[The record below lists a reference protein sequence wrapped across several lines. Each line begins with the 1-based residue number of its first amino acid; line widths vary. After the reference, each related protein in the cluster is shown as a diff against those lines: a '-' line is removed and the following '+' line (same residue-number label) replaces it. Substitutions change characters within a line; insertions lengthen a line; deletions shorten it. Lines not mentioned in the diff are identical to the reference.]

1 MVVDERIGSILA
13 VDCGTVTTKAM
24 LLDRIGGEYRFV
36 ASGEAPTTFESSGAG
51 IVSGVRHAV
60 EPISRTTG
68 RRFFDERG
76 DLISPQ
82 RSSSEGVSAFAATIS
97 ASEPLQVVL
106 SGLVADLSISSARR
120 AAGGT
125 YSQVRAVLDK
135 GRGITLND
143 EERVRIIRNIEP
155 DVVCLAGGV
164 DGGAD
169 RPVLDT
175 VKAAALACAMMK
187 RSKRPTLLYA
197 GNSELRRQVTEIV
210 GDEAELRVVDNVR
223 PTLAVEQL
231 WEAQQEFQNLFR
243 QRKIEKLPGIA
254 TLAGWSPVPI
264 TPTAQAFGQLI
275 QYLWH
280 LGDPGRGI
288 LGIDVGGANTT
299 VAAVFDQQLHMTI
312 QGGLGVAFG
321 GEQLLEEA
329 GLETIARWIPESMP
343 YHELHA
349 LLIEKRTHP
358 ASIPQIDREVWA
370 EQALTCAAIRST
382 LDTARP
388 GWRAGTAQPYA
399 DLMPLCDTIVIGG
412 APLAQAPRPGQA
424 ALVVLNAV
432 EPIGVSTLVLDTYRL
447 APALGNVAALKPL
460 AAVEALDSGGFTNL
474 ATVVAPVGG
483 KADVGDVI
491 LKMRISYDN
500 GSELDVEV
508 QYGDL
513 EVLPLPIGQEAVLD
527 LHPRRGFDVGLGG
540 NGQAGKRQVSGGLAG
555 LIIDARGRPLSLP
568 QEPDQRRQKMRQWLY
583 DVGG

>member
-1 MVVDERIGSILA
+1 MVVDEPIGSILA

-24 LLDRIGGEYRFV
+24 LLDRIGGEYRLV
-36 ASGEAPTTFESSGAG
+36 ASGEAPTTFEISDAG
-51 IVSGVRHAV
+51 IIKGVHHAV

-68 RRFFDERG
+68 RRFFDEQG

-82 RSSSEGVSAFAATIS
+82 RSNSEGVSAAAATVS

-125 YSQVRAVLDK
+125 YSQIRAVLDG
-135 GRGITLND
+135 GRGSTLSD
-143 EERVRIIRNIEP
+143 EERVRVIRSTEP
-155 DVVCLAGGV
+155 DVVFLTGGV
-164 DGGAD
+164 EGGAA
-169 RPVLDT
+169 RPILDA
-175 VKAAALACAMMK
+175 VKVATLACSMMK
-187 RSKRPTLLYA
+187 RNNRPTLLYA

-223 PTLAVEQL
+223 PTLSFEQL
-231 WEAQQEFQNLFR
+231 WEAQQELQTLYR
-243 QRKIEKLPGIA
+243 QRKMEKLPGIA
-254 TLAGWSPVPI
+254 TLAGWSAVPI

-288 LGIDVGGANTT
+288 LGIDVGGGNTT
-299 VAAVFDQQLHMTI
+299 VAAVFDQQLYLTI
-312 QGGLGVAFG
+312 QGGMGASFG
-321 GEQLLEEA
+321 GQRLLEEGA
-329 GLETIARWIPESMP
+329 ETITRWIPEMMP
-343 YHELHA
+343 CHELQA
-349 LLIEKRTHP
+349 LLIDKTTYP

-370 EQALTCAAIRST
+370 EQALTCAAIESII
-382 LDTARP
+382 DTARQ
-388 GWRAGTAQPYA
+388 GWRAGAAQPYS

-412 APLAQAPRPGQA
+412 APLTRAPRPGQA

-447 APALGNVAALKPL
+447 APALGNVATLKPL

-483 KADVGDVI
+483 KADTGDVI
-491 LKMRISYDN
+491 LRMRVSYDN

-508 QYGDL
+508 HYGDL
-513 EVLPLPIGQEAVLD
+513 EVLPLPIGQEAVLE
-527 LHPRRGFDVGLGG
+527 LQPRRGFDVGLGG
-540 NGQAGKRQVSGGLAG
+540 EGKAGKRQVSGGLAG
-555 LIIDARGRPLSLP
+555 LIIDARGRPLTLP
-568 QEPDQRRQKMRQWLY
+568 REPDRRREKMQQWLY
-583 DVGG
+583 DVGA